1 MDGKQKGQNF
11 GHQGSCVMLAEIVL
25 TDVPQEIDQM
35 GDVWQDDERFQVEND
50 VVLWCKNAVK
60 SDNRS

>member
-11 GHQGSCVMLAEIVL
+11 GRPRGCVMLAEIVL
-25 TDVPQEIDQM
+25 TDMPQEIDQM

-50 VVLWCKNAVK
+50 VVLWCNEYCHK
-60 SDNRS
+60 